1 MAANWWWG
9 FTDGYHTGMLSSIG
23 IDKEGQPTITSEEGH
38 NTGMGHTETRALHKL
53 ISMKLLAPFQ
63 KYRIWKMLARF
74 WLLLGWAST
83 DAHAISPHLA

>member
-9 FTDGYHTGMLSSIG
+9 FTDDHTSMLSSIG

-53 ISMKLLAPFQ
+53 ILYETACPIPKVSYLENVGTVLDT
-63 KYRIWKMLARF
+63 
-74 WLLLGWAST
+74 LGMGQ
-83 DAHAISPHLA
+83 H

>member
-23 IDKEGQPTITSEEGH
+23 IDKEGH

-53 ISMKLLAPFQ
+53 ILYETACPIPKVSYLENVGTVLD
-63 KYRIWKMLARF
+63 I
-74 WLLLGWAST
+74 LGMGQ
-83 DAHAISPHLA
+83 H